1 MKIYLRKEKVGAKA
15 VQVDKIV
22 KWKWEQKSET
32 PSLPK
37 KKKERILLNV
47 EGLNAMKVNMREESE
62 SENLFRRHLM
72 VVLLHWLVRSLRTRA
87 IMTRDLC

>member
-1 MKIYLRKEKVGAKA
+1 MDMGTK
-15 VQVDKIV
+15 
-22 KWKWEQKSET
+22 T

-37 KKKERILLNV
+37 KETILLNV
-47 EGLNAMKVNMREESE
+47 DGLNAMKVNIRKEGE

-87 IMTRDLC
+87 IMTRDLCFKPIRQL